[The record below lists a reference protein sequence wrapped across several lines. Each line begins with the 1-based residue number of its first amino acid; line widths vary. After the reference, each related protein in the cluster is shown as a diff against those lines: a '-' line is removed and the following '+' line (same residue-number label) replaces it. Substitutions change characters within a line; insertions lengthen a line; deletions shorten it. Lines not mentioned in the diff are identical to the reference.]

1 MGGGVI
7 RSVAPIVLFANEVL
21 DILDGQRK
29 SGGGLDSVAPV

>member
-1 MGGGVI
+1 VI

-29 SGGGLDSVAPV
+29 SGRAGQRSAGV